1 MEIKLFKKERKPLIR
16 ISRKANLETRK
27 KILIKIS
34 SIIFAL
40 ILCALIS
47 NIIAEGSF
55 FTFLQNVFVN
65 NFASTKRGVTSFSLQ
80 KTINLLWSTS
90 ILLIITLSVTPAF
103 KMKFWNIGG
112 EGQILMGAFGSLI
125 VMKFMAPTI
134 NNNFAVLTL
143 MLLFGMIFAAI
154 WSVIPA
160 IFKCLFNTNETLF
173 TLMMNYIAMAIV
185 GFFSYEWRATG
196 KTAIGIVNEDTHL
209 GWIPKV
215 TMFDG
220 KSYDYVIG
228 IIIVIIVA
236 LILTLYLK
244 YFKQGYEINVLGGS
258 RNTARYIGI
267 SINKVTIRTMMIVG
281 ALSGICGWLLV
292 AAGSHT
298 INQTLVNGQGF
309 TGVLISWLGHFNTG
323 EIAIYSFLVAF
334 ITKGSENAAS
344 ALNYSSSVSSILI
357 GVFFFA
363 LIASEFFINFKVSLN
378 LNFRNGGDLDGHN

>member
-173 TLMMNYIAMAIV
+173 TL
-185 GFFSYEWRATG
+185 
-196 KTAIGIVNEDTHL
+196 
-209 GWIPKV
+209 
-215 TMFDG
+215 
-220 KSYDYVIG
+220 
-228 IIIVIIVA
+228 
-236 LILTLYLK
+236 LYK
-244 YFKQGYEINVLGGS
+244 YFV
-258 RNTARYIGI
+258 
-267 SINKVTIRTMMIVG
+267 M
-281 ALSGICGWLLV
+281 
-292 AAGSHT
+292 
-298 INQTLVNGQGF
+298 
-309 TGVLISWLGHFNTG
+309 
-323 EIAIYSFLVAF
+323 
-334 ITKGSENAAS
+334 
-344 ALNYSSSVSSILI
+344 
-357 GVFFFA
+357 
-363 LIASEFFINFKVSLN
+363 
-378 LNFRNGGDLDGHN
+378 